1 MRRYLLI
8 ASAVVVCLAN
18 SGLSM
23 AQDDPFVGTWQLNV
37 AKSHFDPGP
46 PPKSQIRTWEP
57 SGMVTVK
64 GINADGTPHTHHYTI
79 KPDGKP
85 YPAAGAPTPP
95 IADTVRTK
103 RIDANTMLA
112 TLSGGGTPIETARFS
127 LSKDGKMLTLES
139 RNSNLNP
146 RHFHNIQ
153 VWDRM

>member
-23 AQDDPFVGTWQLNV
+23 AEDDPFVGTWQLNV

-57 SGMVTVK
+57 SGKVTVK
-64 GINADGTPHTHHYTI
+64 GINADGKPHTHHYTI

-85 YPAAGAPTPP
+85 YPAAGGANSSHSGHRENQAHRRQYPASDFKRGWY
-95 IADTVRTK
+95 AD
-103 RIDANTMLA
+103 
-112 TLSGGGTPIETARFS
+112 
-127 LSKDGKMLTLES
+127 
-139 RNSNLNP
+139 
-146 RHFHNIQ
+146 
-153 VWDRM
+153 